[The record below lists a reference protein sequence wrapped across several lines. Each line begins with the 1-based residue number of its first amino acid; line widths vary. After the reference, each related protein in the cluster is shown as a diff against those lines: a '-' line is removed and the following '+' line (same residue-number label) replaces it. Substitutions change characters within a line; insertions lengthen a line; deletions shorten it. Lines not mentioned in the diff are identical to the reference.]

1 MISIKRHGMLGPRLC
16 ALIGAV
22 LAVAAAGPSMALA
35 ASAGTHHRGK
45 GRAAQQ
51 QQPAIDAQT
60 DPAAA
65 AAAIEAGGSVSNI
78 SWQTNTAPGGCEG
91 AVPAPAAPVQ
101 PEPAPCVPAQNNTA
115 HYAITD
121 GWGPPAVFGD
131 VLYNCSQNANAET
144 DTGDSDTRTQS
155 WTLSEKVSLK
165 ISVGVPNVVSASDEV
180 SAFSKQTN
188 KSATTV
194 TVTNGVIVPP
204 GFKGWTTIEVQS
216 LTVPGT
222 AYVTDPL
229 RNTITPVQDID
240 LSFPGY
246 IANPLGSQT
255 SWTGHAV
262 AMTANEIQ
270 TICNTNPVNV
280 AARHHNVVGT
290 GLTVPRPSSFVL
302 RVCGP
307 TGPCRART
315 VTGPLPPSRIRRAT
329 ARLTR
334 AGHIYGWGTYT
345 RGHTQ
350 VHVSGALRPGT
361 YRLTLTEP
369 LQRVGRAQHRNVTI
383 LPVTVSARSGT

>member
-1 MISIKRHGMLGPRLC
+1 MISIKRHGMLGRRLGS
-16 ALIGAV
+16 LLGAV

-35 ASAGTHHRGK
+35 ASPGKHQQGQARG
-45 GRAAQQ
+45 AQQ
-51 QQPAIDAQT
+51 MQPPINAQT

-65 AAAIEAGGSVSNI
+65 AAAVEAGGSVSNI

-91 AVPAPAAPVQ
+91 AVPAPAPPVQ
-101 PEPAPCVPAQNNTA
+101 PAPCVPAQNNQA

-131 VLYNCSQNANAET
+131 VLYNCSQTADAET

-155 WTLSEKVSLK
+155 WSLSEKVSLK
-165 ISVGVPNVVSASDEV
+165 ISAGLPNIVSVSDEV
-180 SAFSKQTN
+180 SAFSKQAN
-188 KSATTV
+188 SSATTV
-194 TVTNGVIVPP
+194 TVTNGVTVPP
-204 GFKGWTTIEVQS
+204 GFKGWTTTEVQT

-246 IANPLGSQT
+246 SANPLGSQT
-255 SWTGHAV
+255 SWTGHTV
-262 AMTANEIQ
+262 AMTANDIH

-280 AARHHNVVGT
+280 AARHYNVVGT
-290 GLTVPRPSSFVL
+290 GLTVRRPSSFVL
-302 RVCGP
+302 RVCDP
-307 TGPCRART
+307 MGPCRART

-334 AGHIYGWGTYT
+334 AGHIYGRGTYT

-350 VHVSGALRPGT
+350 VHMSRALRPGT
-361 YRLTLTEP
+361 YRLTLREP
-369 LQRVGRAQHRNVTI
+369 SQRVGAGAQHAIETI
-383 LPVTVSARSGT
+383 LPVTVG